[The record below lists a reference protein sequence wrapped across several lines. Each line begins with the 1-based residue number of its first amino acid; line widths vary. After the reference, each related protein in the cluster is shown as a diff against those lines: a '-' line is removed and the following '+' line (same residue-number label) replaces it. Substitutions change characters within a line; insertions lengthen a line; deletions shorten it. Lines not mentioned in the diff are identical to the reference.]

1 MPYQMNL
8 LMQMN
13 SARRE
18 VDILYSTNKLAMIM
32 TEMSKK
38 EIKKFLMQGTLTG
51 KLATVKKDGSPHVVP
66 IWFVLDD
73 GKSRA
78 RVGDIIF
85 TTYDTSLKA
94 KNIQRDNRV
103 SICVDDQT
111 PPFSFV
117 TVFGTAKIYHY
128 KQNELFKWAARIA
141 ERYMGENN
149 AKAYGRRNSTEGAVL
164 VRIKPIK
171 IIAEKDI
178 AGWD

>member
-1 MPYQMNL
+1 
-8 LMQMN
+8 
-13 SARRE
+13 
-18 VDILYSTNKLAMIM
+18 M

-51 KLATVKKDGSPHVVP
+51 KLATVKKDKSPHVVP

-73 GKSRA
+73 GKSRSRA
-78 RVGDIIF
+78 RVGDIVF

-117 TVFGTAKIYHY
+117 TVYGTAEIKNY
-128 KQNELFKWAARIA
+128 KQNELLKWATKIA
-141 ERYMGENN
+141 ERYMGKDN
-149 AKAYGRRNSTEGAVL
+149 AEAFGRRNSTEGEVL
-164 VRIKPIK
+164 VRVKPTR
-171 IIAEKDI
+171 IIAENNI